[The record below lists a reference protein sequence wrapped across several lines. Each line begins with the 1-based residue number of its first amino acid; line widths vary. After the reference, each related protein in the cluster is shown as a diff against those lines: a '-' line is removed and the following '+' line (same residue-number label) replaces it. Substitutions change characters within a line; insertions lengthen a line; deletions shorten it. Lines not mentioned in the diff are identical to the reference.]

1 MTAAGTPPG
10 KAWSGRFTEGA
21 DPTAEAFTSSLSF
34 DRRLW
39 PYDLVGS
46 AAWAR
51 ALERAKLITPAE
63 LMGARSV
70 GAVSTCPSMRIAIGL
85 PMWCAVASRIF

>member
-10 KAWSGRFTEGA
+10 KAWSGRFAAGA
-21 DPTAEAFTSSLSF
+21 DPTAEAFTASLAF

-39 PYDLVGS
+39 PYDLTGS

-51 ALERAKLITPAE
+51 ALARAKLITEPE
-63 LMGARSV
+63 LES
-70 GAVSTCPSMRIAIGL
+70 
-85 PMWCAVASRIF
+85 